1 MNHNMVD
8 LVLIKQIL
16 DGYIQELDLFKL
28 SLIISFFIYHSFFT
42 FLYYLPLIYPL
53 VVELMSYQD
62 VFFWSSLLYA
72 IFLLFYPLISLFN
85 QSPEAVIFLFLYLFI
100 SYNGLLFLLL
110 QCVVYYLESLA
121 SLLSMFL

>member
-1 MNHNMVD
+1 MVD

-28 SLIISFFIYHSFFT
+28 SLIISFFLIYHSFFT

-85 QSPEAVIFLFLYLFI
+85 QSPEAVIFLFIYLFI